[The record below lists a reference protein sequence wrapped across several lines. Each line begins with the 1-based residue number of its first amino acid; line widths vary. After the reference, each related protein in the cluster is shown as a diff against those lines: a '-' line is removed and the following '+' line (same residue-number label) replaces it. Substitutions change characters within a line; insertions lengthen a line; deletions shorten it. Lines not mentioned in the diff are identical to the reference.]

1 MFPEN
6 DIIDF
11 VSALE
16 RIGGDT
22 EFLDELLEIYMEEFD
37 TTYSSLV
44 EAVANQDFKAI
55 QELGHCLKGSSAN
68 LSLIQLREKAY
79 LIETAGGE
87 LNLELAQR
95 GTTELKTEY
104 ERFKVFIAERK

>member
-11 VSALE
+11 ASALE

-22 EFLDELLEIYMEEFD
+22 EFLDELIEIYIEDFES
-37 TTYSSLV
+37 TYESLL
-44 EAVANQDFKAI
+44 EAVGSQDFKAI
-55 QELGHCLKGSSAN
+55 QELGHSLKGSSAN
-68 LSLIQLREKAY
+68 LSLIQLRDTAY
-79 LIETAGGE
+79 LVETAGGE

-95 GTTELKTEY
+95 GTTELKTEF
-104 ERFKVFIAERK
+104 ERFKSFIAARK